1 MMMKTGGREGCRQ
14 VRPLV
19 EEAGKVVGEVL
30 GDTTELEEEEMA
42 SLLGQRRLL
51 VVRSS
56 RSRKRSTSGGSG
68 WF

>member
-14 VRPLV
+14 ARPLV

-42 SLLGQRRLL
+42 SLLG
-51 VVRSS
+51 
-56 RSRKRSTSGGSG
+56 
-68 WF
+68 

>member
-14 VRPLV
+14 ARPLV

-30 GDTTELEEEEMA
+30 GNTTELEEEEMA